1 MLFENEW
8 LTSGW
13 IVGSWSNHADLPRSQ
28 GRPRQA
34 GALKD
39 RYWAISNG
47 SYPTAGSCGSL
58 TRNSRLSRMIV
69 FDSWLLRFMSANHA
83 PCDEWFMALDLHKYI
98 QTSSEPSI
106 NVTPNS
112 VVTLKSSM
120 PCQAKYRWTLRN
132 QWGLWRRRE
141 ARASFSIHESPH
153 CGKDVCKFKS
163 LLAPTFK
170 KISLIPRNG
179 LHTTDVA
186 HYTGPS
192 KPWAPLSPVEEN
204 ALRPW
209 LIMME
214 EQ

>member
-1 MLFENEW
+1 MPTFLDLKDALVRLALSRIVIGPSPTARIQQREAVGALLEIPDCPEW
-8 LTSGW
+8 LYLILGSFVSCRLITLHATSGLWLW
-13 IVGSWSNHADLPRSQ
+13 IFTNIF
-28 GRPRQA
+28 
-34 GALKD
+34 K
-39 RYWAISNG
+39 
-47 SYPTAGSCGSL
+47 
-58 TRNSRLSRMIV
+58 
-69 FDSWLLRFMSANHA
+69 
-83 PCDEWFMALDLHKYI
+83 
-98 QTSSEPSI
+98 TSSEPSI

-141 ARASFSIHESPH
+141 VRASFSIHESPH